1 MRLSTLAA
9 SQKGHHP
16 GVSASVPWRC
26 HRRGPDKRDAPER
39 RQPQPGMIATTLIDR
54 TTWSSCRG
62 QIRKPGSPSQTPA
75 QPWVSDTPLARFRA
89 GSGALA
95 PVDGQDRL
103 GGVWGEIGL
112 RTRSCPL
119 AGPLRGTLSGRAL
132 PLRGC
137 PSQTTPHKV
146 KTPAPIANC
155 YVAASAGSG

>member
-1 MRLSTLAA
+1 MEQLSRPDSEARIAVADARSALGI
-9 SQKGHHP
+9 GH
-16 GVSASVPWRC
+16 
-26 HRRGPDKRDAPER
+26 
-39 RQPQPGMIATTLIDR
+39 
-54 TTWSSCRG
+54 
-62 QIRKPGSPSQTPA
+62 PS
-75 QPWVSDTPLARFRA
+75 ARFRA

-132 PLRGC
+132 PLRRC